1 MSNLDLDLSLF
12 RPVYS
17 PKDFLEVLAQLH
29 SPNHVPHGISQVGKP
44 FGLIQIPL
52 KTASLEDL
60 IERFSELSRAE
71 PHIGVSPGAPSGDDP
86 SLTLEQERYQ
96 LGMKVLDMDHAPLSQ
111 EFLKRGCPHSLRGCV
126 YAQVLGCQI
135 TEKDNL
141 YYNELKEAVITV
153 DIMLDK
159 LIIKV
164 VVVSLNSIIGVWWA
178 PGQVGIKNK
187 KYVLMESF
195 HLQGGTWKN

>member
-1 MSNLDLDLSLF
+1 MKISLQ
-12 RPVYS
+12 
-17 PKDFLEVLAQLH
+17 DFLEVLSQLH
-29 SPNHVPHGISQVGKP
+29 SPNHVPHGVSQGKP

-52 KTASLEDL
+52 KTAALDDL

-164 VVVSLNSIIGVWWA
+164 DGSV
-178 PGQVGIKNK
+178 
-187 KYVLMESF
+187 
-195 HLQGGTWKN
+195 